1 MDEHAGSE
9 QLLLHGRQDN
19 TAKDVKQLE
28 KKLTGLHA
36 DMGRFNALIATHK
49 ELQTMLSHDA
59 FNLERRIANELQ
71 VRPAGQA
78 LELLLIV
85 PELSYIYLPIRR
97 KLYLSARELNT

>member
-1 MDEHAGSE
+1 MVC
-9 QLLLHGRQDN
+9 RQEN

-71 VRPAGQA
+71 VLIASKAPTCCFFPYMVYLLHNYYKVKHFMYESRHISGQVV
-78 LELLLIV
+78 E
-85 PELSYIYLPIRR
+85 S
-97 KLYLSARELNT
+97 